1 MFIIFASWVVGL
13 GLEVETSGRAS
24 VGNSPLGIRVRVGY
38 VETVRQRSQ
47 GVSSWL
53 ERMCM

>member
-1 MFIIFASWVVGL
+1 MGEPVFGK
-13 GLEVETSGRAS
+13 
-24 VGNSPLGIRVRVGY
+24 SPLGIRVRVAY

-53 ERMCM
+53 EYMCM